1 MINKPIRFISTMLF
15 FIACNLCMPNV
26 YARID
31 REDKE
36 LIDAA
41 TCSELVEERADF
53 VSAEKDLS
61 DAIASDSKSTIATNV
76 IGVATFAT
84 LGLGFFSWND
94 NSDAKDTL
102 VEIRELRV
110 AIDAAI
116 QKKAC
121 QNELFGK

>member
-1 MINKPIRFISTMLF
+1 M
-15 FIACNLCMPNV
+15 
-26 YARID
+26 
-31 REDKE
+31 
-36 LIDAA
+36 
-41 TCSELVEERADF
+41 
-53 VSAEKDLS
+53 
-61 DAIASDSKSTIATNV
+61 